1 MRNQQSRIFIII
13 VVIASIASIAL
24 SHITPTIME
33 PARSAFS
40 FVVVPI
46 QKRINSIGLYF
57 IDISLN
63 RLSLNEAKER
73 IKQLENEIASLS
85 EANNNMKTQIYENDR
100 LRKLYDLSD
109 AYPQFEKVAC
119 RVIAKDSDEWF
130 KVFKI
135 DKGSKD
141 GIKVDMN
148 VLSKEGLCGIVTSV
162 GYNYS
167 TVRSIIDD
175 QSRVSAM
182 TQHSLESCMVEGDIS
197 LYDTNRIKLT
207 NIKPTATIVDGD
219 RIVTSNISSK
229 YLPNLLIGY
238 AVDIVE
244 NDNQLSKSG
253 YIIPVTDFSNMTEVL
268 VIKKLKVESMID

>member
-1 MRNQQSRIFIII
+1 
-13 VVIASIASIAL
+13 
-24 SHITPTIME
+24 ME